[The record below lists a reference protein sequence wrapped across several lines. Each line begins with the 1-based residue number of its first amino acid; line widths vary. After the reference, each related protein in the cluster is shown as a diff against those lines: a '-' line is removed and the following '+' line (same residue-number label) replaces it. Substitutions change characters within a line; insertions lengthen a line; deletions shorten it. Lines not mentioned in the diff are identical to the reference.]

1 MVDGN
6 PARVSLDC
14 QITARIL
21 NIIYLINR
29 ISVAEGW
36 IKLNYGNKLN
46 AEIGLLSNGETQLNL
61 QSEYTWDNVY
71 PNKPSYKI
79 KFQQGDYGT

>member
-14 QITARIL
+14 QIPARIL

-61 QSEYTWDNVY
+61 LSEYTWDNVY

-79 KFQQGDYGT
+79 KFQQGYYGN

>member
-1 MVDGN
+1 M
-6 PARVSLDC
+6 
-14 QITARIL
+14 
-21 NIIYLINR
+21 
-29 ISVAEGW
+29 AEGW

-61 QSEYTWDNVY
+61 RSEYTWDNVY

-79 KFQQGDYGT
+79 QFQQGDYGN

>member
-1 MVDGN
+1 
-6 PARVSLDC
+6 
-14 QITARIL
+14 
-21 NIIYLINR
+21 
-29 ISVAEGW
+29 VAEGW

-61 QSEYTWDNVY
+61 RSEYTWDNVY

-79 KFQQGDYGT
+79 QFQQGDYGN